1 MITPGTNSG
10 NLMVAIYD
18 LTNNQ
23 TYFAFG
29 HQNPDGK
36 KVDAY
41 MRPFI
46 KLNLN
51 EVFSHKLSV

>member
-1 MITPGTNSG
+1 
-10 NLMVAIYD
+10 MVAVYD
-18 LTNNQ
+18 LTYNQ

-29 HQNPDGK
+29 HVNPDGK

-46 KLNLN
+46 KLDLN
-51 EVFSHKLSV
+51 QVFSHKLTV